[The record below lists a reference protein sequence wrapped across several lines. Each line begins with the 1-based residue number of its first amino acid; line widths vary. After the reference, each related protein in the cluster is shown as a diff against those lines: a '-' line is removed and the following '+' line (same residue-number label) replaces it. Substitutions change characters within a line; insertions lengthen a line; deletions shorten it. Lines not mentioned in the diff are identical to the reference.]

1 MHGEK
6 DEHFVMDLK
15 QVKTKLAKID
25 KKVDAN
31 KIFDYS
37 HKEGTKVKT
46 GKKQKKED
54 PNKMQMS
61 FYNLRSKKYTKENK

>member
-1 MHGEK
+1 
-6 DEHFVMDLK
+6 MDLK
-15 QVKTKLAKID
+15 QVKNKLAKVD

-31 KIFDYS
+31 AIFDYS
-37 HKEGTKVKT
+37 HKEGTKVKM
-46 GKKQKKED
+46 GKKPKKED

>member
-1 MHGEK
+1 MNI
-6 DEHFVMDLK
+6 K
-15 QVKTKLAKID
+15 QVKTKLAKADRKI
-25 KKVDAN
+25 DAN

>member
-6 DEHFVMDLK
+6 EEHFVMNIK
-15 QVKTKLAKID
+15 QVKTKLAKADRKI
-25 KKVDAN
+25 DAN

>member
-46 GKKQKKED
+46 GKKQKRED

>member
-6 DEHFVMDLK
+6 EEHFVMDLK
-15 QVKTKLAKID
+15 QVKNKLAKAD

-31 KIFDYS
+31 AIFDYS
-37 HKEGTKVKT
+37 HSEGKKVKM
-46 GKKQKKED
+46 GKKPKKDD

-61 FYNLRSKKYTKENK
+61 FYNLRSTTYKRDNK

>member
-15 QVKTKLAKID
+15 QVKNKLAKVN

-31 KIFDYS
+31 KIFDYNFA
-37 HKEGTKVKT
+37 E
-46 GKKQKKED
+46 GKKVAMGKKPKKDD

>member
-15 QVKTKLAKID
+15 QVKNKLAKVN

>member
-1 MHGEK
+1 MHGCDE
-6 DEHFVMDLK
+6 EHFVMDLK

-46 GKKQKKED
+46 GKKQKRED